1 MGSIKSKLEY
11 LNQTKHEIRDAII
24 SRGVTVSSDD
34 TFRSYS
40 AKIRSIETHDSLMVE
55 PYSITQNGEYEA
67 PEGKGYNPVTV
78 NVSGNVKSKTITEP
92 GEYKAKDDDCE
103 GYDKVTVSL
112 STHLKSITVDKSKI
126 GELPEKKTFKAKED
140 SDEGTLGYTEVTVDF
155 SNMLEDKSIDVDE
168 SHFGEE
174 NTYVASEESPSV
186 YGYGSF
192 TIRIVEQSGP
202 FTVKYYSNGSLLYE
216 EQVAKGGNG
225 YYIGD
230 PPSANGKIFVGWDPE
245 PVDVQRNMSCYA
257 VFEDEFETV
266 DGDGNVNESWDQIAR
281 NKGAALPMGSH
292 ATLYG
297 GAISYDGCTLS
308 PGWSAQCYKVGDRVD
323 PGTTTTWMFK
333 LPIAGRVCTQSKKN
347 SEGGP
352 TQLIS
357 SFNGWDGC
365 SLQGFLNGSLKTS
378 LSSRTDKKYGNAAAI
393 VSAIRSVTKESYLKI
408 IERGTIP
415 SIDDTVFEDNISTTD
430 TFFIP
435 SYSECNSD
443 GARYYE
449 KTNNR
454 YTGVS
459 SQFYR
464 TCIFT
469 KFYNGPS
476 DEKGGSYQ
484 PYPNLPKHLLCHEGG
499 SFVTPGNGWSLIGY
513 MYVNE
518 DFNREWKGTGTKDY
532 WDETQPPRFTQV
544 FTELTICFC
553 L

>member
-24 SRGVTVSSDD
+24 SRGVAVSSDD

-40 AKIRSIETHDSLMVE
+40 AKIRSIETHDSLIVE

-126 GELPEKKTFKAKED
+126 GELPEKKIFKAKDD

-155 SNMLEDKSIDVDE
+155 SNMLKDKSIDVDE

-186 YGYGSF
+186 YGYSSF

-230 PPSANGKIFVGWDPE
+230 SPSANGKIFVGWDPE

-266 DGDGNVNESWDQIAR
+266 DGAGNINKSWDQIAR
-281 NKGAALPMGSH
+281 NKGADLPIGSH

-297 GAISYDGCTLS
+297 GSISYDGCTLA

-323 PGTTTTWMFK
+323 PGTTTTWMFE
-333 LPIAGRVCTQSKKN
+333 LPIAGRVCTGSKKN

-352 TQLIS
+352 TSQIS
-357 SFNGWDGC
+357 SFHGWDGC
-365 SLQGFLNGSLKTS
+365 SLRNFLNGDFKNSLA
-378 LSSRTDKKYGNAAAI
+378 SRTDKKYGNAAAI
-393 VSAIRSVTKESYLKI
+393 VSAIRSVSKKSYYQIKEND
-408 IERGTIP
+408 G
-415 SIDDTVFEDNISTTD
+415 STTQSVEDPIDTND

-443 GARYYE
+443 GDRYYE
-449 KTNNR
+449 KQTGH

-464 TCIFT
+464 SCIFL
-469 KFYNGPS
+469 KYYNGA
-476 DEKGGSYQ
+476 DDTKEGAQ
-484 PYPNLPKHLLCHEGG
+484 RPYPNLPQHMLLHEKGA
-499 SFVTPGNGWSLIGY
+499 FVTPGNGFNLNGY
-513 MYVNE
+513 IYVNE
-518 DFNREWKGTGTKDY
+518 DFNREWKGTGTDDY
-532 WDETQPPRFTQV
+532 WDKTYPPEFTQV
-544 FTELTICFC
+544 FTKLTICFC